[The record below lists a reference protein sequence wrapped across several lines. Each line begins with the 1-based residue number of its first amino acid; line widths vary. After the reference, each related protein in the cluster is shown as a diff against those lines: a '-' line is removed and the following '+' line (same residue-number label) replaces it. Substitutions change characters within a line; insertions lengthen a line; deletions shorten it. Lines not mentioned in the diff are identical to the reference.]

1 MLIIPYTPPRVSR
14 YNYMCKK
21 IYFTMIKFKN
31 NLLIKNIIILLVS
44 GALAKVLGM
53 LGKIIYTRI
62 AGVNVVGLYTM
73 ITPTFML
80 IISICQFSFPIS
92 ISKISAEE
100 KYDNKSLLKSAYFV
114 GSIISIILII
124 ILILTS
130 NLIALSLHNKLLAPA
145 ILSISAI
152 IPFVMISSVQRG
164 FLHGKEDMLPA
175 SITNVTEEIIKII
188 LILFLLPIA
197 ISKGDITSVIFL
209 ILFNVITES
218 SNILFMQKVISKKYI
233 SNKKGKVNKKII
245 KEILS
250 ISIPTT
256 SVRLIA
262 SIGFFLEPIILTN
275 TLLSSGY
282 SPNYITMEYGI
293 INSYIVPLLSIPSF
307 FSISIASALLPN
319 ITKAYANKKYDE
331 FNRKLLKL
339 MFLSMLVGAVC
350 LTIIL
355 IFPNEMLKLVY
366 NVNFGINYIYLIG
379 PFFLILYMQPTLS
392 VALQAMDKTNKLFL
406 TSTISVIIKYSALY
420 VLGKIGFGMNAL
432 IFAMIAGI
440 VTTTS
445 LVLIIV
451 LKELKKKTS

>member
-1 MLIIPYTPPRVSR
+1 
-14 YNYMCKK
+14 
-21 IYFTMIKFKN
+21 MIKFKN

-130 NLIALSLHNKLLAPA
+130 NLISLSLHNKLLAPA

-209 ILFNVITES
+209 ILFNVVTES
-218 SNILFMQKVISKKYI
+218 SNILFMRKAISKNYI

-355 IFPNEMLKLVY
+355 IFPSEILKLVY

-406 TSTISVIIKYSALY
+406 TSTISVIIKYSTLY

>member
-1 MLIIPYTPPRVSR
+1 
-14 YNYMCKK
+14 
-21 IYFTMIKFKN
+21 MIKFKN

-100 KYDNKSLLKSAYFV
+100 KYGNKSLLKSAYFV

-355 IFPNEMLKLVY
+355 IFPNEILKLVY

-392 VALQAMDKTNKLFL
+392 VSLQAMDKTNKLFL
-406 TSTISVIIKYSALY
+406 TSTISVIIKYSTLF

>member
-1 MLIIPYTPPRVSR
+1 
-14 YNYMCKK
+14 
-21 IYFTMIKFKN
+21 MIKFKN

-44 GALAKVLGM
+44 GALAKILGM

-114 GSIISIILII
+114 GFIISIILII
-124 ILILTS
+124 ILLSTS
-130 NLIALSLHNKLLAPA
+130 NLIAISLHNKLLSPA

-209 ILFNVITES
+209 ILFNVITET
-218 SNILFMQKVISKKYI
+218 SNILFMKKSISKKYI

-355 IFPNEMLKLVY
+355 IFPNEILKLVY

-406 TSTISVIIKYSALY
+406 TSTISVIIKYSTLY
-420 VLGKIGFGMNAL
+420 FLGKIGFGMNAL

-451 LKELKKKTS
+451 LKELNKKTS

>member
-1 MLIIPYTPPRVSR
+1 
-14 YNYMCKK
+14 
-21 IYFTMIKFKN
+21 MIKFKN

-355 IFPNEMLKLVY
+355 IFPNEILKLVY

-406 TSTISVIIKYSALY
+406 TSTISVIIKYSTLY

>member
-1 MLIIPYTPPRVSR
+1 M
-14 YNYMCKK
+14 
-21 IYFTMIKFKN
+21 
-31 NLLIKNIIILLVS
+31 
-44 GALAKVLGM
+44 LGM

-114 GSIISIILII
+114 GSIISIILIV

-130 NLIALSLHNKLLAPA
+130 NLIALSLHNKLLAPT

-218 SNILFMQKVISKKYI
+218 SNILFMQKAISKNYI

-275 TLLSSGY
+275 ALLSSGY

-355 IFPNEMLKLVY
+355 IFPNEILKLVY

>member
-1 MLIIPYTPPRVSR
+1 
-14 YNYMCKK
+14 
-21 IYFTMIKFKN
+21 MIKFKN

-145 ILSISAI
+145 IFSISAI

-218 SNILFMQKVISKKYI
+218 SNILFMQKAISKNYI

-355 IFPNEMLKLVY
+355 IFPNEILKLVY

-406 TSTISVIIKYSALY
+406 TSTISVIIKYSTLY
-420 VLGKIGFGMNAL
+420 FLGKIGFGMNAL

>member
-1 MLIIPYTPPRVSR
+1 
-14 YNYMCKK
+14 MCKK

-114 GSIISIILII
+114 GSIISIILIV

-130 NLIALSLHNKLLAPA
+130 NLIALSLHNKLLAPT

-218 SNILFMQKVISKKYI
+218 SNILFMQKAISKNYI

-355 IFPNEMLKLVY
+355 IFPNEILKLVY

-406 TSTISVIIKYSALY
+406 TSTISVIVKYSALY
-420 VLGKIGFGMNAL
+420 ILGKNGLGMNSL
-432 IFAMIAGI
+432 IFSMIIGI

>member
-1 MLIIPYTPPRVSR
+1 
-14 YNYMCKK
+14 MCKK

-209 ILFNVITES
+209 ILFNVITEG
-218 SNILFMQKVISKKYI
+218 SNILFMQKAISKNYI

-355 IFPNEMLKLVY
+355 IFPNEILKLVY

-406 TSTISVIIKYSALY
+406 TSTISVIIKYSTLY

>member
-1 MLIIPYTPPRVSR
+1 
-14 YNYMCKK
+14 
-21 IYFTMIKFKN
+21 MIKFKN

-130 NLIALSLHNKLLAPA
+130 NLIAASLHNELLVPA

-209 ILFNVITES
+209 ILFNVVTES
-218 SNILFMQKVISKKYI
+218 SNILFMQKAISKNYI

-355 IFPNEMLKLVY
+355 IFPNEILKLVY

-406 TSTISVIIKYSALY
+406 TSTISVIIKYSTLY

>member
-1 MLIIPYTPPRVSR
+1 
-14 YNYMCKK
+14 MCKK

-124 ILILTS
+124 ILLLTS
-130 NLIALSLHNKLLAPA
+130 NLIAASLHNKLLAPA

-209 ILFNVITES
+209 ILFNVVTES
-218 SNILFMQKVISKKYI
+218 SNILFMQKAISKNYI

-275 TLLSSGY
+275 TLLSRGY

-331 FNRKLLKL
+331 FNKKLLKL

-355 IFPNEMLKLVY
+355 IFPNEILKLVY

-392 VALQAMDKTNKLFL
+392 VALQVMNKTNKLFL

-420 VLGKIGFGMNAL
+420 VLGKIGFGMNSL

>member
-1 MLIIPYTPPRVSR
+1 
-14 YNYMCKK
+14 
-21 IYFTMIKFKN
+21 MIKFKN

-62 AGVNVVGLYTM
+62 VGVNVVGLYTM

-124 ILILTS
+124 ILLLTS
-130 NLIALSLHNKLLAPA
+130 NLIAASLHNKLLAPA

-209 ILFNVITES
+209 ILFNVVTES
-218 SNILFMQKVISKKYI
+218 SNILFMQKAISKNYI

-293 INSYIVPLLSIPSF
+293 INSYIFPLLSIPSF

-350 LTIIL
+350 LTVIL
-355 IFPNEMLKLVY
+355 IFPNEILKLVY

-406 TSTISVIIKYSALY
+406 TSTISVIIKYSTLY

>member
-1 MLIIPYTPPRVSR
+1 
-14 YNYMCKK
+14 
-21 IYFTMIKFKN
+21 MIKFKN

-124 ILILTS
+124 ILLLTS
-130 NLIALSLHNKLLAPA
+130 NLIAASLHNKLLAPA

-164 FLHGKEDMLPA
+164 FLHGKEDMFPA

-209 ILFNVITES
+209 ILFNVVTES
-218 SNILFMQKVISKKYI
+218 SNILFMQKAISKNYI

-350 LTIIL
+350 LTVIL
-355 IFPNEMLKLVY
+355 IFPNEILKLVY

-406 TSTISVIIKYSALY
+406 TSTISVIIKYSTLY

>member
-1 MLIIPYTPPRVSR
+1 
-14 YNYMCKK
+14 
-21 IYFTMIKFKN
+21 MIKFKN

-124 ILILTS
+124 ILILAS

-218 SNILFMQKVISKKYI
+218 SNILFMQKVINKKYI

-355 IFPNEMLKLVY
+355 IFPNEILKLVY
-366 NVNFGINYIYLIG
+366 NVNFDINYIYLIG

-406 TSTISVIIKYSALY
+406 TSTISVIIKYSTLY

>member
-1 MLIIPYTPPRVSR
+1 
-14 YNYMCKK
+14 
-21 IYFTMIKFKN
+21 MIKFKN

-124 ILILTS
+124 ILFLTS
-130 NLIALSLHNKLLAPA
+130 NLIALSLHNKLLAPT

-355 IFPNEMLKLVY
+355 IFPNEILKLVY

>member
-1 MLIIPYTPPRVSR
+1 
-14 YNYMCKK
+14 MCKK

-114 GSIISIILII
+114 GSIISIILIV

-130 NLIALSLHNKLLAPA
+130 NLIALSLHNKLLAPT

-355 IFPNEMLKLVY
+355 MFPNEILKLVY

-440 VTTTS
+440 VTTTF

>member
-1 MLIIPYTPPRVSR
+1 
-14 YNYMCKK
+14 
-21 IYFTMIKFKN
+21 MIKFKN

-124 ILILTS
+124 ILLLTS
-130 NLIALSLHNKLLAPA
+130 NLIAASLHNKLLAPA

-209 ILFNVITES
+209 ILFNVVTES
-218 SNILFMQKVISKKYI
+218 SNILFMQKAISKKYI

-245 KEILS
+245 NEILS

-350 LTIIL
+350 LTVIL
-355 IFPNEMLKLVY
+355 IFPNEILKLVY

-406 TSTISVIIKYSALY
+406 TSTISVIIKYSTLY

>member
-1 MLIIPYTPPRVSR
+1 
-14 YNYMCKK
+14 
-21 IYFTMIKFKN
+21 MIKFKN

-209 ILFNVITES
+209 ILFNVVTES

-355 IFPNEMLKLVY
+355 IFPNEILKLVY

-406 TSTISVIIKYSALY
+406 TSTISVIIKYSTLY

>member
-1 MLIIPYTPPRVSR
+1 
-14 YNYMCKK
+14 MCKK

-114 GSIISIILII
+114 GSIISIILIV

-130 NLIALSLHNKLLAPA
+130 NLIALSLHNKLLAPT

-218 SNILFMQKVISKKYI
+218 SNILFMQKAISKNYI

-307 FSISIASALLPN
+307 FSISSASALLPN

-355 IFPNEMLKLVY
+355 IFPNEILKLVY

>member
-1 MLIIPYTPPRVSR
+1 
-14 YNYMCKK
+14 
-21 IYFTMIKFKN
+21 MIKFKN

-152 IPFVMISSVQRG
+152 IPFVMISSVQRS

-218 SNILFMQKVISKKYI
+218 SNILFMQKAISKNYI

-355 IFPNEMLKLVY
+355 IFPNEILKLVY

-406 TSTISVIIKYSALY
+406 TSTISVIIKYSTLY

>member
-1 MLIIPYTPPRVSR
+1 
-14 YNYMCKK
+14 
-21 IYFTMIKFKN
+21 MIKFKN

-44 GALAKVLGM
+44 GALAKALGM

-114 GSIISIILII
+114 GFIISIILII

-130 NLIALSLHNKLLAPA
+130 NLIAISLHNKLLAPA
-145 ILSISAI
+145 ILSISVI

-197 ISKGDITSVIFL
+197 ISKGDIASVIFL

-218 SNILFMQKVISKKYI
+218 SNILFMQKAISKNYI
-233 SNKKGKVNKKII
+233 SNKKGKTNKKII

-355 IFPNEMLKLVY
+355 IFPNEILKLVY

-406 TSTISVIIKYSALY
+406 TSTISVIIKYSTLY

>member
-1 MLIIPYTPPRVSR
+1 
-14 YNYMCKK
+14 MCKK

-209 ILFNVITES
+209 ILFNVITEG
-218 SNILFMQKVISKKYI
+218 SNILFMQKAISKKYI

-293 INSYIVPLLSIPSF
+293 INSYIVPLLSIPIF

-355 IFPNEMLKLVY
+355 IFPNEILKLVY

-406 TSTISVIIKYSALY
+406 TSTISVIIKYSTLY

>member
-1 MLIIPYTPPRVSR
+1 
-14 YNYMCKK
+14 
-21 IYFTMIKFKN
+21 MIKFKN

-114 GSIISIILII
+114 GFIISIILII

-130 NLIALSLHNKLLAPA
+130 NLIAISLHNKLLAPA

-209 ILFNVITES
+209 ILFNVITET

-339 MFLSMLVGAVC
+339 MFLSMLVGAAC
-350 LTIIL
+350 LTVIL
-355 IFPNEMLKLVY
+355 IFPNEILKLVY

-406 TSTISVIIKYSALY
+406 TSTVSVIIKYSTLY
-420 VLGKIGFGMNAL
+420 ILGKIGFGMNAL

>member
-1 MLIIPYTPPRVSR
+1 
-14 YNYMCKK
+14 
-21 IYFTMIKFKN
+21 MIKFKN

-124 ILILTS
+124 ILLLTS
-130 NLIALSLHNKLLAPA
+130 NLIAASLHNKLLAPA

-209 ILFNVITES
+209 ILFNVVTES
-218 SNILFMQKVISKKYI
+218 SNILFMQKAISKNYI

-355 IFPNEMLKLVY
+355 IFPNEILKLVY

-406 TSTISVIIKYSALY
+406 TSTISVIIKYSTLY

-432 IFAMIAGI
+432 IFTMIAGI

>member
-1 MLIIPYTPPRVSR
+1 
-14 YNYMCKK
+14 
-21 IYFTMIKFKN
+21 MIKFKN

-209 ILFNVITES
+209 ILFNVITEG
-218 SNILFMQKVISKKYI
+218 SNILFMQKAISKKYI

-355 IFPNEMLKLVY
+355 IFPNEILKLVY

-406 TSTISVIIKYSALY
+406 TSTISVIIKYSTLY

>member
-1 MLIIPYTPPRVSR
+1 
-14 YNYMCKK
+14 
-21 IYFTMIKFKN
+21 MIKFKN

-44 GALAKVLGM
+44 GAVAKVLGM
-53 LGKIIYTRI
+53 IGKIIYTRI
-62 AGVNVVGLYTM
+62 AGVNVVSLYTL
-73 ITPTFML
+73 ITPTLML
-80 IISICQFSFPIS
+80 IISITQFSFPIS

-100 KYDNKSLLKSAYFV
+100 KYDNKSLLKNAYLI
-114 GSIISIILII
+114 GLIINI
-124 ILILTS
+124 ILILILVLSS
-130 NLIALSLHNKLLAPA
+130 NFIAKALHNRSLAPA
-145 ILSISAI
+145 ILSISVI
-152 IPFVMISSVQRG
+152 IPFVCVSSVPRG

-175 SITNVTEEIIKII
+175 SITNITEEIIKIL
-188 LILFLLPIA
+188 LIIFILPIT
-197 ISKGDITSVIFL
+197 ISSGNITSVIFL
-209 ILFNVITES
+209 ILFNVITET
-218 SNILFMQKVISKKYI
+218 SNILFMQKAINKKYI
-233 SNKKGKVNKKII
+233 NHSKGRINKNII

-262 SIGFFLEPIILTN
+262 SVGFFLEPIILTN
-275 TLLSSGY
+275 TLLSTGY

-339 MFLSMLVGAVC
+339 MFLSMLVGAIC
-350 LTIIL
+350 LIFIL
-355 IFPNEMLKLVY
+355 IFPNEILKLVY

-392 VALQAMDKTNKLFL
+392 VAIQAMGKTNKLFL
-406 TSTISVIIKYSALY
+406 TSTISVIVKYSALY
-420 VLGKIGFGMNAL
+420 ILGKNGLGMNSL
-432 IFAMIAGI
+432 IFSMIIGI

-445 LVLIIV
+445 LVIIIV
-451 LKELKKKTS
+451 LKELKKKNR

>member
-1 MLIIPYTPPRVSR
+1 
-14 YNYMCKK
+14 
-21 IYFTMIKFKN
+21 MIKFKN

-145 ILSISAI
+145 IFSISAI

-218 SNILFMQKVISKKYI
+218 SNILFMQKAISKNYI

-355 IFPNEMLKLVY
+355 IFPNEILKLVY

-406 TSTISVIIKYSALY
+406 TSTVSVIIKYSTLY
-420 VLGKIGFGMNAL
+420 FLGKIGFGMNAL

>member
-1 MLIIPYTPPRVSR
+1 
-14 YNYMCKK
+14 
-21 IYFTMIKFKN
+21 MIKFKN

-62 AGVNVVGLYTM
+62 VGVNVVGLYTM

-197 ISKGDITSVIFL
+197 ISKSDITSVIFL
-209 ILFNVITES
+209 ILFNVVTES
-218 SNILFMQKVISKKYI
+218 SNILFMQKAISKNYI
-233 SNKKGKVNKKII
+233 SNKKGKVYKKII

-331 FNRKLLKL
+331 FNKKLLKL

-355 IFPNEMLKLVY
+355 IFPNEILKLVY

-392 VALQAMDKTNKLFL
+392 VALQAMNKTNKLFL

>member
-1 MLIIPYTPPRVSR
+1 
-14 YNYMCKK
+14 
-21 IYFTMIKFKN
+21 MIKFKN

-209 ILFNVITES
+209 ILFNVITEG
-218 SNILFMQKVISKKYI
+218 SNILFMQKAISKNYI

-339 MFLSMLVGAVC
+339 MFLSMLVGAIC

-355 IFPNEMLKLVY
+355 IFPNEILKLVY

>member
-1 MLIIPYTPPRVSR
+1 
-14 YNYMCKK
+14 
-21 IYFTMIKFKN
+21 MIKFKN

-114 GSIISIILII
+114 GFIISIILII

-188 LILFLLPIA
+188 LMLFLLPIA

-339 MFLSMLVGAVC
+339 MFLSMLVGAAC

-355 IFPNEMLKLVY
+355 IFPNEILKLVY

-406 TSTISVIIKYSALY
+406 TSTISVIIKYSTLF

>member
-1 MLIIPYTPPRVSR
+1 
-14 YNYMCKK
+14 MCKK

-145 ILSISAI
+145 ILSISVI

-218 SNILFMQKVISKKYI
+218 SNILFMKKSISKKYI
-233 SNKKGKVNKKII
+233 SNKKGKINKKII

-339 MFLSMLVGAVC
+339 MFLSMLVGAAC

-355 IFPNEMLKLVY
+355 IFPNEILKLVY

-406 TSTISVIIKYSALY
+406 TSTISVIIKYSTLY

-451 LKELKKKTS
+451 LKELNKKTS